1 MHFNEDRKE
10 GVRCQAKISSKFS
23 SFTRLCMFPPK
34 KHKDPSLF
42 LAFMACLSVL
52 YQPCSMEKTKNLK
65 NKTQWSVK
73 LVILEDLLPN
83 WPNVS
88 LIICSP

>member
-23 SFTRLCMFPPK
+23 SFYSFMHVPK

-65 NKTQWSVK
+65 NNTQWSVK
-73 LVILEDLLPN
+73 LAILEDLLPN